1 MEQERIRNFS
11 IIAHID
17 HGKSTLADRILELTE
32 TVTGREM
39 RAQVLDTM
47 ELERER
53 GITIKAQAV
62 RVLWK
67 GHQLNLID
75 TPGHVDF
82 TYEVS
87 RSLQACEGA
96 LLVVDAAQGIE
107 AQTVANA
114 YLAIE
119 NDLEIIPVVNKIDLP
134 QADPDGAAAEIA
146 ELVGE
151 QADHVLRI
159 SAKTGE
165 GVEAV
170 LDAIVER
177 IPAPAGHADAPAR
190 ALVFDSS
197 YDQYRGVVAFVR
209 MIDGSFRARE
219 RLRAMAQGTRFESEE
234 VGFFSPTMR
243 GADSLQAG
251 EVGYVI
257 TGLKDVSRLRV
268 GDTLTS
274 EENPAA
280 EPLPGYRDVKPMVFA
295 GLFPTDS
302 DEYPDLRDALERLKL
317 NDAALFYEPE
327 TSQALGFGFRCGF
340 LGLLHMEIVRERL
353 EREFDLDLIV
363 TAPSVAYRVITQT
376 GNEVEVHN
384 PAEMPAEIER
394 VEEPYIK
401 SSTIVPKDYVGSVME
416 LNNDRRGRFDHME
429 YLSEQRVLLVYEL
442 PLAEIVLDYYDQLK
456 SRTRGYASFDYDVI
470 GFREGDL
477 TRVDVLIAGEPVDAL
492 SLIVHRDGA
501 YARGR
506 ALVDRLREEIPRQ
519 IFDVPVQAAIGSRVI
534 ARETIKAKRK
544 DVLAKCYGG
553 DITRKRKARA
563 PEGRKKADEAV
574 RPGRDAAEGVPRRAQ
589 PRRGEEVSAADGLV
603 RHLYV
608 HLPFC
613 ASRCGYCDF
622 VTVVGRRGQHA
633 AYVDALIAELELEQ
647 RGAGAAAGERVPR
660 RRGPRRSRRRASSS
674 GCFTRCRRPRRS
686 RSRRIRRR

>member
-1 MEQERIRNFS
+1 MEQSRIRNFS

-17 HGKSTLADRILELTE
+17 HGKSTLVDRILEMTK

-39 RAQVLDTM
+39 RAQLLDSM
-47 ELERER
+47 DLERER

-62 RVLWK
+62 GVAWK
-67 GHQLNLID
+67 GHELNLID

-119 NDLEIIPVVNKIDLP
+119 NNLEIVPVVNKIDLP
-134 QADPDGAAAEIA
+134 SANPDSAAAEIA
-146 ELVGE
+146 ELIGDTAE
-151 QADHVLRI
+151 HVLRI
-159 SAKTGE
+159 SAKTGDGIAE
-165 GVEAV
+165 V

-177 IPAPAGHADAPAR
+177 IPPPAGDPQAPPR

-209 MIDGSFRARE
+209 MVDGSFEAGE
-219 RLRAMAQGTRFESEE
+219 PLRAMAQGTRFESEE

-243 GADSLQAG
+243 AAQALGAG

-274 EENPAA
+274 ERNPAS
-280 EPLPGYRDVKPMVFA
+280 EPVPGYKDVKPMVFA

-302 DEYPDLRDALERLKL
+302 DDYPDLRDALERLKL

-363 TAPSVAYRVITQT
+363 TAPNVAYRVLTKA
-376 GNEVEVHN
+376 GEEVEVHN
-384 PAEMPAEIER
+384 PSEMPREIER

-401 SSTIVPKDYVGSVME
+401 ASIIVPKDFVGPVME

-429 YLSEQRVLLVYEL
+429 YLSEQRVHLTYEL

-456 SRTRGYASFDYDVI
+456 SRTRGYASFDYDIV
-470 GFREGDL
+470 GFRPGKL
-477 TRVDVLIAGEPVDAL
+477 VRVDVLVAGESVDAL
-492 SLIVHRDGA
+492 SLIIHRDSA
-501 YARGR
+501 YERGR
-506 ALVDRLREEIPRQ
+506 ALVERLQKEIPRQ
-519 IFDVPVQAAIGSRVI
+519 QFDVAIQAAIGARVI
-534 ARETIKAKRK
+534 ARETVKARRK

-553 DITRKRKARA
+553 DISRKRK
-563 PEGRKKADEAV
+563 
-574 RPGRDAAEGVPRRAQ
+574 
-589 PRRGEEVSAADGLV
+589 L
-603 RHLYV
+603 
-608 HLPFC
+608 
-613 ASRCGYCDF
+613 
-622 VTVVGRRGQHA
+622 
-633 AYVDALIAELELEQ
+633 LEQ
-647 RGAGAAAGERVPR
+647 QKAGKKRMKQVGMVEVPQEAFLAVLNLNGEKK
-660 RRGPRRSRRRASSS
+660 
-674 GCFTRCRRPRRS
+674 
-686 RSRRIRRR
+686 

>member
-1 MEQERIRNFS
+1 MDLNRIRNFS

-17 HGKSTLADRILELTE
+17 HGKSTLADRVLELTG
-32 TVTGREM
+32 TVSGREM

-62 RVLWK
+62 RVTWQ
-67 GHQLNLID
+67 GHELNLID

-96 LLVVDAAQGIE
+96 VLVVDAAQGVE

-119 NDLEIIPVVNKIDLP
+119 NNLEIVPVVNKIDLP
-134 QADPDGAAAEIA
+134 QADPDRAAAEIA
-146 ELVGE
+146 ELVGGE
-151 QADHVLRI
+151 PADVLRI

-165 GVEAV
+165 GVGAV

-177 IPAPAGHADAPAR
+177 VPRPSGEVAAPPR

-209 MIDGSFRARE
+209 AVDGSFSARE
-219 RLRAMAQGTRFESEE
+219 PLRAMAQGTRFEAEE
-234 VGFFSPTMR
+234 VGFFSPTMKP
-243 GADSLQAG
+243 AQTLAAG

-274 EENPAA
+274 ERNPAA
-280 EPLPGYRDVKPMVFA
+280 EPLPGYKDVKPMVFA

-302 DEYPDLRDALERLKL
+302 DDYPDLRDALEKLKL

-327 TSQALGFGFRCGF
+327 TSQALGFGFRSGF

-353 EREFDLDLIV
+353 EREFDLDLLV
-363 TAPSVAYRVITQT
+363 TAPNVAYRVLERN
-376 GNEVEVHN
+376 GEWVEVHN
-384 PAEMPAEIER
+384 PAEMPREVDA
-394 VEEPYIK
+394 VEEPYVRASI
-401 SSTIVPKDYVGSVME
+401 IVPKDYVGPVME

-429 YLSEQRVLLVYEL
+429 YLSPERVLLAYEL

-456 SRTRGYASFDYDVI
+456 SRTRGYASFDYDVA
-470 GFREGDL
+470 GFREGQL
-477 TRVDVLIAGEPVDAL
+477 ARVDILIADEPVDAL
-492 SLIVHRDGA
+492 SMIVHRDAA
-501 YARGR
+501 YGRGR
-506 ALVDRLREEIPRQ
+506 ALVERLREEIPRQ
-519 IFDVPVQAAIGSRVI
+519 YFDVPLQAAIGSRVI

-553 DITRKRKARA
+553 DITRKRKLL
-563 PEGRKKADEAV
+563 EKQKAGKRRMKQVGAVEVPQEAFLAV
-574 RPGRDAAEGVPRRAQ
+574 LNLG
-589 PRRGEEVSAADGLV
+589 DGSK
-603 RHLYV
+603 R
-608 HLPFC
+608 
-613 ASRCGYCDF
+613 
-622 VTVVGRRGQHA
+622 
-633 AYVDALIAELELEQ
+633 
-647 RGAGAAAGERVPR
+647 
-660 RRGPRRSRRRASSS
+660 
-674 GCFTRCRRPRRS
+674 
-686 RSRRIRRR
+686 